1 LRTAE
6 CLGQPQAEQT
16 GFRQRVEH
24 RVRQASLAVERRAVH
39 GNQRRKPRDRFEMV
53 RDPAGRFRQQF
64 SSFLLG
70 AVDNLDR
77 NAAAGKRG

>member
-6 CLGQPQAEQT
+6 RLGQPQTEQT
-16 GFRQRVEH
+16 GFRQRVKH
-24 RVRQASLAVERRAVH
+24 RIRQVARAVERRAVF
-39 GNQRRKPRDRFEMV
+39 GNQRRKPRDRFKML

-64 SSFLLG
+64 LSFLLG
-70 AVDNLDR
+70 AADTLDR